1 MAEHEPDRALVEV
14 ERRGSLGIL
23 RLARPRQL
31 NALSVALV
39 EELCAGL
46 AELEAD
52 PAVTAAVLA
61 GEGRSFSAGGD
72 LADIAE
78 RAGGEEVVDRLRLMQ
93 ALQRGITALRGSRLP
108 VVAAVQGHVYG
119 AGWSLALACDGVVAA
134 SDAKFCQ
141 VFVKR
146 DLVPDLGSAWLLTRA
161 VGSLTAR
168 ELMLT
173 GDVVEAERALELGL
187 VNRVVGSADEA
198 LEGAVELAGAMA
210 QSSPATVGMA
220 KALIA
225 AAEELPLEGAMKL
238 EQHSQSLALGSP
250 TAKAAIAAFRE
261 KSSKPERPVVP

>member
-1 MAEHEPDRALVEV
+1 MAEHEPGPVLVEV

-23 RLARPRQL
+23 RLARPGQL

-46 AELEAD
+46 AGLEAD
-52 PAVTAAVLA
+52 AGVTAAVLCGA
-61 GEGRSFSAGGD
+61 GRSFSAGGD

-93 ALQRGITALRGSRLP
+93 ALQRGITALRSSRLP

-161 VGSLTAR
+161 VGSLQAR

-173 GDVVEAERALELGL
+173 GDVVEADRALALGL
-187 VNRVVGSADEA
+187 VNRVVDSADDA
-198 LEGAVELAGAMA
+198 LEGAIELAGSMA

-225 AAEELPLEGAMKL
+225 AAEELSLDNAMKL

-250 TAKAAIAAFRE
+250 ASKAAIAAFRE
-261 KSSKPERPVVP
+261 KSAKA